1 MSLRAVIVGLLLGLG
16 ISCFTY
22 FNDQVIRQ
30 TMLIGNLF
38 PVSVFG
44 VLVVLLLAVN
54 PLLGSRKFRTGEMA
68 VVAALGLAACGWP
81 GSGFFRTF
89 TGSVAMPNQL
99 LRDNASWQATHVMS
113 YLPGGSAAVSEGFV
127 EDWQALASGLL
138 AGRDAEEDSP
148 GQQLWRALPAD
159 VHQLLVEIVARGRS
173 DPFERDRLLTAV
185 NDVLAVTSLTPP
197 PPGQPAAT
205 PLWQAART
213 AGLDSTPQHAWS
225 MRRQKLLDQRQG
237 WHDQAEELTG
247 QRDAIAQEVRPDRD
261 EADGRR
267 QELDQRRQETETRL
281 ADLGETRDKLKQS
294 IEEAGAERLSALG
307 AAGAGGLSEPQKKA
321 LDENL
326 AQIERQIEQERR
338 QIADLDEQETKLT
351 SELAALRSDLET
363 VAARL
368 QGIDHPVSRLD
379 DQIKMLRLRQE
390 YAVQAAE
397 QAERHMNRLT
407 LGQLI
412 PAITPPPEGEGWLLV
427 DGEADALAVGMLQ
440 GWDGKLSL
448 RPQDLPWDLWW
459 PTLRVWGGVAIL
471 MGLAGLL
478 AVMVVHPQ
486 WSRRELLPYPI
497 ARFVEEVTQVQPDRR
512 LPEVA
517 YSKLFWLALVAVVA
531 IHSSYGISLYFP
543 KFVGVQLAFNFLP
556 LRDLFPNAS
565 KGPMSWAV
573 YLPQIY
579 FTVLGLSFFLRGE
592 VSLSLGLVG
601 VVYMIFASLM
611 YSYGLSIEHG
621 PYVPGN
627 FSLLLFGAW
636 LGGAGLILY
645 TGRRYY
651 LHVLAS
657 SAGLPRAEE
666 VPGYCVWAARG
677 MILCLAGA
685 TWLLAHY
692 GLDWTM
698 SLLLVLMVLVMMVVL
713 SRITAETGAFFIQPG
728 WVPVGVL
735 TAILGDQAVGPSAFL
750 LLGLASVVLVGDPRE
765 AVMPYLTNAMQIADQ
780 SRTQPQR
787 IAPWLGVMLVGGF
800 VATLTV
806 TLLFQYN
813 KGMNTSDN
821 WSTRDMPSFAP
832 NGTATLVQELS
843 AREQL
848 AESTVLEG
856 LDKLRSF
863 TPRPNTL
870 GWVLLGAGL
879 VVACAVAR
887 LRLSWWP
894 IHPVIFMVF
903 GTMPAMR
910 FSTSFFLGW
919 LIKSAVVK
927 LGGTK
932 SYHQVRPLMIGMIAG
947 EILAVL
953 VWTVIGV
960 IYYMIWE
967 TAPKN
972 PMIFPG

>member
-1 MSLRAVIVGLLLGLG
+1 
-16 ISCFTY
+16 
-22 FNDQVIRQ
+22 
-30 TMLIGNLF
+30 
-38 PVSVFG
+38 
-44 VLVVLLLAVN
+44 
-54 PLLGSRKFRTGEMA
+54 
-68 VVAALGLAACGWP
+68 
-81 GSGFFRTF
+81 
-89 TGSVAMPNQL
+89 
-99 LRDNASWQATHVMS
+99 
-113 YLPGGSAAVSEGFV
+113 
-127 EDWQALASGLL
+127 
-138 AGRDAEEDSP
+138 
-148 GQQLWRALPAD
+148 
-159 VHQLLVEIVARGRS
+159 
-173 DPFERDRLLTAV
+173 
-185 NDVLAVTSLTPP
+185 
-197 PPGQPAAT
+197 
-205 PLWQAART
+205 
-213 AGLDSTPQHAWS
+213 
-225 MRRQKLLDQRQG
+225 
-237 WHDQAEELTG
+237 
-247 QRDAIAQEVRPDRD
+247 
-261 EADGRR
+261 
-267 QELDQRRQETETRL
+267 
-281 ADLGETRDKLKQS
+281 
-294 IEEAGAERLSALG
+294 
-307 AAGAGGLSEPQKKA
+307 
-321 LDENL
+321 
-326 AQIERQIEQERR
+326 
-338 QIADLDEQETKLT
+338 
-351 SELAALRSDLET
+351 
-363 VAARL
+363 
-368 QGIDHPVSRLD
+368 
-379 DQIKMLRLRQE
+379 
-390 YAVQAAE
+390 
-397 QAERHMNRLT
+397 
-407 LGQLI
+407 
-412 PAITPPPEGEGWLLV
+412 
-427 DGEADALAVGMLQ
+427 
-440 GWDGKLSL
+440 
-448 RPQDLPWDLWW
+448 
-459 PTLRVWGGVAIL
+459 
-471 MGLAGLL
+471 
-478 AVMVVHPQ
+478 
-486 WSRRELLPYPI
+486 RELLPYPI
-497 ARFVEEVTQVQPDRR
+497 ARFVEEVGQLQPDRR

-517 YSKLFWLALVAVVA
+517 YSKLFWLAVVAVVA

-543 KFVGVQLAFNFLP
+543 KFVGVQLSFNFLP
-556 LRDLFPNAS
+556 LRSLFPNAS

-601 VVYMIFASLM
+601 VVYMVFASLM
-611 YSYGLSIEHG
+611 YSYGLSIEHS

-677 MILCLAGA
+677 MMLCLAGA
-685 TWLLAHY
+685 TWLLTHY

-698 SLLLVLMVLVMMVVL
+698 SVLLVLMVLLMMVVL

-735 TAILGDQAVGPSAFL
+735 TAILGDQAIGPSAFM
-750 LLGLASVVLVGDPRE
+750 LLGVASVVLVNDPRE

-780 SRTQPQR
+780 GQTRPKR
-787 IAPWLGVMLVGGF
+787 IAPWLGVMLVAGF
-800 VATLTV
+800 LVTLMV

-821 WSTRDMPSFAP
+821 WSTRDVPSFAP

-848 AESTVLEG
+848 STATVLEG
-856 LDKLRSF
+856 LEKLKAF
-863 TPRPNTL
+863 TPRPDTL
-870 GWVLLGAGL
+870 GWVVLGVGL

-960 IYYMIWE
+960 IYYMIWQ
-967 TAPKN
+967 TPPKN
-972 PMIFPG
+972 PLIFPG